1 MATQLDERPNAAAA
15 TDRAGASGLRRP
27 MRRRRRWRI
36 APGPVL
42 LIVGAAAFTLV
53 ILIPVLAIF
62 VRVLPQELFWQVA
75 QRPVVVEALRLSLMT
90 TILTLALS
98 VILGTPLAYLL
109 ARKRFPGQTLLDSLI
124 ELPMVLPPAVA
135 GIGLLMAFGRRGLF
149 GPLLTSMGITIGF
162 TTAAVVIAQFFVAAP
177 FYVRA
182 ARSGFLGVDRE
193 LEHVSHT
200 LGVSHWATFW
210 RVTVPVALPSLL
222 GGAVMCWARALG
234 EFGATIM
241 FAGSFQGRTQTMP
254 LAIYG
259 ALESDL
265 DAALVLSAI
274 LVVVSF
280 AVLFG
285 LRQIVGRRIATEV

>member
-1 MATQLDERPNAAAA
+1 MILLVLGAT
-15 TDRAGASGLRRP
+15 
-27 MRRRRRWRI
+27 
-36 APGPVL
+36 V
-42 LIVGAAAFTLV
+42 FTLL
-53 ILIPVLAIF
+53 ILIPVVAIF
-62 VRVLPQELFWQVA
+62 VRVLPQEQFWA
-75 QRPVVVEALRLSLMT
+75 IARRPVVVEALRLSLET
-90 TILTLALS
+90 TGLTLAFA
-98 VILGTPLAYLL
+98 IGFGTPLAFLL
-109 ARKRFPGQTLLDSLI
+109 ARYRFPGKTLLDSLI

-135 GIGLLMAFGRRGLF
+135 GLGLLMAFGRRGLF
-149 GPLLTSMGITIGF
+149 GPLLASMGITIGF
-162 TTAAVVIAQFFVAAP
+162 TTAAVIVAQVFVAAP

-200 LGVSHWATFW
+200 LGVSRWATFW
-210 RVTVPVALPSLL
+210 RVTVPVAFPSLL

-259 ALESDL
+259 ALETDL

-280 AVLFG
+280 TVLVA
-285 LRQIVGRRIATEV
+285 LRQFLGRRMASGV